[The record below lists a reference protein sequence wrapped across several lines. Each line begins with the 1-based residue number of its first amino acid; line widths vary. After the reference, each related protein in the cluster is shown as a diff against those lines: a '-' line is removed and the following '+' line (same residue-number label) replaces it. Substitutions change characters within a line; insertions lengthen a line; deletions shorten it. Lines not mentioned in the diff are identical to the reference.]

1 MLPIWQQPA
10 DVGKGCTR
18 GGPRCGGLRGM
29 AATATAE
36 RAAGW
41 GVAATAATV
50 ATVAKAT
57 EPVDVRRR
65 RGLQR
70 RRRRWP
76 CTIVIGDRCD
86 ATFAQTIS
94 PGWYSRPPAHTQGT
108 RYATEST
115 ASKTA
120 LSAVQSR
127 IQVGMPGTGTTWG
140 PLRMGVGRANLW
152 RALDATP
159 ARMPFR
165 PAEHACHPRDAEK
178 RGRSSSHGG
187 PLE

>member
-1 MLPIWQQPA
+1 MFADLAAAADNMAKVAVVPVAVVSGVWRRQQQR
-10 DVGKGCTR
+10 R
-18 GGPRCGGLRGM
+18 GRRAGGWRRRQRRRRKRPHRR
-29 AATATAE
+29 T
-36 RAAGW
+36 
-41 GVAATAATV
+41 
-50 ATVAKAT
+50 
-57 EPVDVRRR
+57 RRR